1 MPKKGFNKIFQHTFF
16 AIAANIA
23 PAAEPSAKVTG

>member
-1 MPKKGFNKIFQHTFF
+1 MPKKGFYKIFQHTFF

-23 PAAEPSAKVTG
+23 PGRRTQR